1 MTPDKTY
8 TEISK
13 TIDLFNNR
21 FMENVASNQEAMW
34 KVIFKTIKNLETN
47 AAGNIIPNTK
57 NLKILR
63 TLRGDLSKVIVSP
76 KYKSDLKE
84 YLGGFNELK
93 GINDVYYS
101 AIASSTLNANK
112 NIFKEIVNSS
122 IEATKN
128 SLLNSGIDANVI
140 APIEKILSQSVTTG
154 GSFTDLVEAL
164 RLDILGS
171 PDKLGYL
178 ERYTSQITTDSL
190 NQFNANYNIAV
201 SNDLG
206 LEFYYYAGSEKT
218 TSRAYCINQIDKGR
232 YFHKKEVEASA
243 IKDWAGKIPN
253 TNSSTIFVYRGGYR
267 CGHQYLATN
276 TLLVP
281 KDVIDRN
288 IANGNYK
295 PLND

>member
-1 MTPDKTY
+1 MTADNTY
-8 TEISK
+8 NEISK
-13 TIDLFNNR
+13 TINLFNTR
-21 FMENVASNQEAMW
+21 FMENVATNQESMW
-34 KVIFKTIKNLETN
+34 KVIFKTVKNLETN
-47 AAGNIIPNTK
+47 AAGDIIPNTK

-76 KYKSDLKE
+76 RYKSDLKE
-84 YLGGFNELK
+84 YLGGFDELK
-93 GINDVYYS
+93 GINDVYYK
-101 AIASSTLNANK
+101 AIASTTLNANK
-112 NIFKEIVNSS
+112 YVFQEILNSS

-128 SLLNSGIDANVI
+128 SLLDSGISANVI
-140 APIEKILSQSVTTG
+140 APIEKILSQNVTTG
-154 GSFTDLVEAL
+154 GSFSDLVEAL
-164 RLDILGS
+164 RIDILGS

-218 TSRAYCINQIDKGR
+218 TSRTYCINQIDKGR

-243 IKDWAGKIPN
+243 SKEWAGKIPN

-281 KDVIDRN
+281 KDVVDRN

-295 PLND
+295 P